1 MAGELFEGGHPKMA
15 MNKPQ
20 WMSRWKWLPG
30 FIAGPP
36 QLAEVENDVRTL
48 MKKCGDL
55 QKELDSQRNGQ
66 DERKEKLL
74 LEFIPVADALEALT
88 REILNE
94 KSLPDHHVNELE
106 MLGRRFARAL
116 ERSGVARLLIRPG
129 ETPLDAASHEVV
141 RAELRDGLP
150 DGTIL
155 EVVKPGYMLS
165 GRVLRPAKVVVAT
178 REG

>member
-1 MAGELFEGGHPKMA
+1 MAK
-15 MNKPQ
+15 NKPQ

-30 FIAGPP
+30 FVAGPP

-48 MKKCGDL
+48 MKTCGDL
-55 QKELDSQRNGQ
+55 QKELDSQRLGQ

-74 LEFIPVADALEALT
+74 LEFIPVADALEAFT
-88 REILNE
+88 RELVNA
-94 KSLPDHHVNELE
+94 KSLPDHHVKELE

-116 ERSGVARLLIRPG
+116 ERSGVARLLIQAG
-129 ETPLDAASHEVV
+129 ETPLDAACHEVV
-141 RAELRDGLP
+141 RAEARDGLA

-155 EVVKPGYMLS
+155 EVIRPGYMLA